1 MVVIIVVTGLVEDEL
16 VVIATVVES
25 FIFEVVEISSNDVV
39 WIGVSSVLADGTVVE
54 SVGFVVTSLEDDSV
68 IVTGTSV
75 VVSLVISVEEVDM
88 EFVGRS
94 AGLVGLSVAGLRI

>member
-54 SVGFVVTSLEDDSV
+54 SVGFVVTSGVDNVDS
-68 IVTGTSV
+68 
-75 VVSLVISVEEVDM
+75 SLV
-88 EFVGRS
+88 
-94 AGLVGLSVAGLRI
+94 